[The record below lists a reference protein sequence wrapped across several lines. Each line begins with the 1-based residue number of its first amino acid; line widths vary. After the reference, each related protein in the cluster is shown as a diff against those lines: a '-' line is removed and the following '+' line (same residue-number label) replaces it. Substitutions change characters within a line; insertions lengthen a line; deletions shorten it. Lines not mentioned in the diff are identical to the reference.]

1 MNPKLIADGRT
12 QVMGA
17 IVIALLSSLWANLA
31 NVEKRMHWRPR
42 VPFLSTNVI
51 NLRVFV
57 IANEVKQSI

>member
-31 NVEKRMHWRPR
+31 NAEKTDALAATGA
-42 VPFLSTNVI
+42 V
-51 NLRVFV
+51 
-57 IANEVKQSI
+57 SIHQCH